1 MSNLFSGL
9 HDTLKGVSFTDVG
22 SNIVNGIWKGISD
35 GWDWL
40 KKCELIHNAMMF
52 YNEHGEQVKK
62 LTKSSRLTDKN
73 LITEPIRADNAALK
87 G

>member
-1 MSNLFSGL
+1 MFKWCKHFFLYSG
-9 HDTLKGVSFTDVG
+9 
-22 SNIVNGIWKGISD
+22 VNRNAD
-35 GWDWL
+35 FMQV
-40 KKCELIHNAMMF
+40 CEQTHNAMMF

-73 LITEPIRADNAALK
+73 LITEPIRADNATLK